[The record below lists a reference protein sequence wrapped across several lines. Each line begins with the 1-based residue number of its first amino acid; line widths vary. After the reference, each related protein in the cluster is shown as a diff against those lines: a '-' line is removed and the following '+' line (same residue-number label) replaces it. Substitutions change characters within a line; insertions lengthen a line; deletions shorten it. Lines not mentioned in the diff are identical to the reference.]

1 MKNHFAPDKPAES
14 ETLKERKAAVDDY
27 VKQIMAQRSEILDAF
42 VAKFGCQPEEAQQIN
57 YGNRWKVE
65 KIDPE
70 EREKLRAEVIKS
82 AAAKEMVD
90 LVRVL
95 LNSIKTQGNTI
106 EPLNIVGTD
115 GLGALTKLDELFAL
129 DEPSKIVT
137 P

>member
-1 MKNHFAPDKPAES
+1 
-14 ETLKERKAAVDDY
+14 VDDY

-65 KIDPE
+65 KIDPA

-90 LVRVL
+90 LIRVM
-95 LNSIKTQGNTI
+95 LNGMQGF
-106 EPLNIVGTD
+106 TD
-115 GLGALTKLDELFAL
+115 REGWFFDNEGDLALKKLREMFAL

-137 P
+137 L

>member
-65 KIDPE
+65 KIDPA
-70 EREKLRAEVIKS
+70 EREALRQDVMKS
-82 AAAKEMVD
+82 QAAKEMVD
-90 LVRVL
+90 LIRVM
-95 LNSIKTQGNTI
+95 LNGMHGFTDREGWFFDN
-106 EPLNIVGTD
+106 EGDLALN
-115 GLGALTKLDELFAL
+115 KLREMFAL